1 MSEEVGEGADANADS
16 EEDGSGGGDDT
27 KVDSNDHEEEDLQ
40 HEAEDIHDLE
50 VARKERMDL
59 MEVELSSGEKKGAV
73 DAASVERK
81 TMATDGK
88 EEEEKEKLPPMEKF
102 QYLIGQ
108 SEVFAHFLA
117 GELETIDG
125 VGSLCYSCSLSW
137 VHVNSL

>member
-50 VARKERMDL
+50 LARKERMDL
-59 MEVELSSGEKKGAV
+59 MEVELSSGEKKGA
-73 DAASVERK
+73 AASVERK

-88 EEEEKEKLPPMEKF
+88 EEEEQEKLPPMEKF

-125 VGSLCYSCSLSW
+125 VGGKSLLFLFSFVGTC
-137 VHVNSL
+137 VNSL

>member
-16 EEDGSGGGDDT
+16 EEDGSCGGDDT

-50 VARKERMDL
+50 LARKERMDL
-59 MEVELSSGEKKGAV
+59 MKVELSSGEKKGA
-73 DAASVERK
+73 AASVERK

-125 VGSLCYSCSLSW
+125 VGGKSLLFLFSFVGTC
-137 VHVNSL
+137 VNSL

>member
-1 MSEEVGEGADANADS
+1 MTEEVSEGADVNAADS

-59 MEVELSSGEKKGAV
+59 MEVELSSGEKKGA
-73 DAASVERK
+73 AASVERK

-137 VHVNSL
+137 VHV

>member
-50 VARKERMDL
+50 LARKERMDL
-59 MEVELSSGEKKGAV
+59 MEVELSSGEKKGA
-73 DAASVERK
+73 AASVERK

>member
-16 EEDGSGGGDDT
+16 EEDGSGGGDDDT
-27 KVDSNDHEEEDLQ
+27 KLDNNDHEEEDLQ

-59 MEVELSSGEKKGAV
+59 MEVELSSGEKKGA
-73 DAASVERK
+73 AASVERK

>member
-1 MSEEVGEGADANADS
+1 MTEEVSEGADVNAADS
-16 EEDGSGGGDDT
+16 EEDGSGGGGDDT

-50 VARKERMDL
+50 LARKERMDL
-59 MEVELSSGEKKGAV
+59 MKVELSSGEKKGA
-73 DAASVERK
+73 AASVERK

-137 VHVNSL
+137 VHV